1 MKYYTDFSLK
11 NYNSFKL
18 NSIVKE
24 IWFPE
29 SLQELRG
36 VLLLLKNK
44 KFEILAGGTNV
55 ILKPEINKIICLKNM
70 PQVLNFYPKG
80 TIVTANISTS
90 YFILKAI
97 ENKVVG
103 VEGLLGIPGTL
114 GGAIIM
120 NSGSGLYVISNYLLG
135 ITTIDYNGDAHIYT
149 KEQLNFKRRYSIL
162 QEKKEILI
170 DVLFDFQIGIPN
182 KDKIKKTKEHRKII
196 PKLPSAGGVFR
207 NWHSLKPYKSKLI
220 GLRVGDAEVS
230 KSVNIIVNKGKA
242 TFDDIMSLIE
252 KINNIVKTPLKLEVK
267 IL

>member
-1 MKYYTDFSLK
+1 MKYYTNFSLK

-18 NSIVKE
+18 DSIVKE

-29 SLQELRG
+29 SLQELQG
-36 VLLLLKNK
+36 TLLLLKNK
-44 KFEILAGGTNV
+44 SFGVLAGGTNV
-55 ILKPEINKIICLKNM
+55 ILKPEISKIIGLKHM
-70 PQVLNFYPKG
+70 PQVLNFYREG
-80 TIVTANISTS
+80 TIATANVSTS

-103 VEGLLGIPGTL
+103 IEGLLGIPGTL

-120 NSGSGLYVISNYLLG
+120 NSGSGLYIISNYLLG
-135 ITTIDYNGDAHIYT
+135 ITTIDYNGDSHIYT
-149 KEQLNFKRRYSIL
+149 KEGVNFKRRYSIL

-170 DVLFDFQIGIPN
+170 DILFNFQIGIPN
-182 KDKIKKTKEHRKII
+182 KNVIKKTKKHRKNI
-196 PKLPSAGGVFR
+196 PKLPSAGGIFL

-242 TFDDIMSLIE
+242 TFDDVMSLIE